1 MLNSTEYVATA
12 KALGVYC
19 NNGGFN
25 TDTYKVITRTGLVN
39 NHYLAFSGGT
49 SQSNYRASFGLMD
62 HNTIIKKMDY
72 GVLSQKLT

>member
-72 GVLSQKLT
+72 GVLSQS